1 MEPSD
6 ELTPPHERPHPPGQG
21 PAAWARRAARSVPP
35 GRAARTFL
43 LVAFVDAAGRGIFLA
58 GSALFY
64 TQVIGLTN
72 AQVGLGLSI
81 SRPGGT
87 GVRHS
92 HRLARGPVR

>member
-6 ELTPPHERPHPPGQG
+6 ELTPSRERPHPPVQG
-21 PAAWARRAARSVPP
+21 PAAWARRAARSVPQ
-35 GRAARTFL
+35 GRAARIFL

-64 TQVIGLTN
+64 TQVIGLSN

-81 SRPGGT
+81 MRPGGT